1 MKINKISELP
11 KDSATILEGGS
22 EKRTTRPLDEL
33 VIGLVSSVGTNL
45 EAITIK
51 IKERL
56 ALYKFRCAEVRVS
69 KDVIIPLTEERD
81 YTSDY
86 QRIDDLMTK
95 GNSLRKDNNCN
106 YILALGA
113 IAKINEI
120 RESMQHSSS
129 NIKGVAYI
137 INSIKHPEEVHKLRE
152 IYGAGFLLFGVFSDE
167 QRRFD
172 NLNKNKGIS
181 EEDAKK
187 LILRDEDEGAGHGQH
202 TRDSFHLAD
211 FFLSQDGRDDKL
223 NNDIK
228 RAFDLLFGNPFITP
242 TFDEFAMYM
251 AFSSA
256 LRSADLSR
264 QVGAVL
270 AKNYAIMST
279 GANDVPKFGGGLY
292 WPEFNEAKGSYEDFP
307 NGRDYVR
314 GYDSNAKQKNQIIED
329 ILGKLPKNS
338 QGKVKKVLQDSLIQD
353 ITEYGRVVH
362 AEMEAILACARTQI
376 STQDANIYCTT
387 FPCHNCAKHII
398 ASGIKRVVYIEPYPK
413 SKAYEFHS
421 ESISSD
427 LNDSEKVL
435 FEPFIGIGPRVY
447 FNLFSLVNG
456 YGRKIKRKDRNG
468 DVLKWDETTA
478 NLRNALLPI
487 SYLEREKI
495 SVNLFAN
502 IIGV

>member
-1 MKINKISELP
+1 MKINKFTELP
-11 KDSATILEGGS
+11 KDNTTLLQGGS
-22 EKRTTRPLDEL
+22 EKRTSRPLDEL

-45 EAITIK
+45 ESITTK

-56 ALYKFRCAEVRVS
+56 SLYKFQCAEVRIS
-69 KDVIIPLTEERD
+69 KDVIIPLTDEIE
-81 YTSDY
+81 YSTDY

-95 GNSLRKDNNCN
+95 GNKLRKDNDCN
-106 YILALGA
+106 FILALGA

-120 RESMQHSSS
+120 RDSMQHPSK
-129 NIKGVAYI
+129 NKKGVAYI

-167 QRRFD
+167 QRRLD
-172 NLNKNKGIS
+172 NLIGNKGIS
-181 EEDAKK
+181 EDDAKK
-187 LILRDEDEGAGHGQH
+187 LTSRDEDEGAGHGQH

-270 AKNYAIMST
+270 AKNFAIMST
-279 GANDVPKFGGGLY
+279 GANDVPQFGGGLY
-292 WPEFNEAKGSYEDFP
+292 WPQFNEHKGAYEDFP
-307 NGRDYVR
+307 SGRDYMR
-314 GYDSNAKQKNQIIED
+314 GYDSNTKQKKQIIDD
-329 ILGKLPKNS
+329 ILEKLSKS
-338 QGKVKKVLQDSLIQD
+338 TRTKVEKVLKESLIQD

-362 AEMEAILACARTQI
+362 AEMEAILACARTQT
-376 STQDANIYCTT
+376 STQEAHIYCTT

-398 ASGIKRVVYIEPYPK
+398 AAGIKRVVYIEPYPK

-427 LNDSEKVL
+427 YTESGKVI

-456 YGRKIKRKDRNG
+456 NGNKIKRKDMNG
-468 DVLKWDETTA
+468 DVVSWSEA
-478 NLRNALLPI
+478 NASLRNTLLPI
-487 SYLEREKI
+487 SYLEREEI

-502 IIGV
+502 ILGV

>member
-1 MKINKISELP
+1 MRITQITELP
-11 KDSATILEGGS
+11 KDSTTLLEGGS
-22 EKRTTRPLDEL
+22 EKMTTMPLDEL

-45 EAITIK
+45 EAITAK
-51 IKERL
+51 FKERL
-56 ALYKFRCAEVRVS
+56 SLYKFECIEVRVS
-69 KDVIIPLTEERD
+69 KDVIIPFTEKKE
-81 YTSDY
+81 YSTDY

-95 GNSLRKDNNCN
+95 GNWLRKESGCN

-113 IAKINEI
+113 MAKINEI
-120 RESMQHSSS
+120 RASIQHSTL
-129 NIKGVAYI
+129 NKKGIAYVI
-137 INSIKHPEEVHKLRE
+137 SSIKHPEEVYKLRE
-152 IYGAGFLLFGVFSDE
+152 VYGAGFLLFGVFSDE
-167 QRRFD
+167 QRRLD
-172 NLNKNKGIS
+172 NLTINKGIP
-181 EEDAKK
+181 EKDARK
-187 LILRDEDEGAGHGQH
+187 LIFRDEDEGAGHGQH

-292 WPEFNEAKGSYEDFP
+292 WPQFNEAKGVYEDFP

-314 GYDSNAKQKNQIIED
+314 GYDSNAKQKQQITDD
-329 ILGKLPKNS
+329 ILDKLPKS
-338 QGKVKKVLQDSLIQD
+338 TRSKVAQVLKDSLIQD

-376 STQDANIYCTT
+376 STHDANIYCTT

-398 ASGIKRVVYIEPYPK
+398 AAGIKRVVYIEPYPK
-413 SKAYEFHS
+413 SKAYDFHS
-421 ESISSD
+421 ESISSEY
-427 LNDSEKVL
+427 SESGKVI

-456 YGRKIKRKDRNG
+456 NGNKIKRKDSNG
-468 DVLKWDETTA
+468 NVLVWSESNA
-478 NLRNALLPI
+478 MLRHKLQPV
-487 SYLEREKI
+487 SYLEREEF
-495 SVNLFAN
+495 SVSLFAD
-502 IIGV
+502 IMGV